1 MHCIKWENIRTFLIT
16 NEFVA
21 WRLETFSFH
30 YLCGKAQHRKGGSRL
45 NDLQHTVYYVDY
57 LRVNKKSKDLINESD
72 LKRLEIKHSPNAYQN
87 NFSYHRAVLVNT

>member
-1 MHCIKWENIRTFLIT
+1 MKSGILTKEWENIT

-21 WRLETFSFH
+21 WRLETFSF
-30 YLCGKAQHRKGGSRL
+30 YYFCGKAQHRKGGSRL